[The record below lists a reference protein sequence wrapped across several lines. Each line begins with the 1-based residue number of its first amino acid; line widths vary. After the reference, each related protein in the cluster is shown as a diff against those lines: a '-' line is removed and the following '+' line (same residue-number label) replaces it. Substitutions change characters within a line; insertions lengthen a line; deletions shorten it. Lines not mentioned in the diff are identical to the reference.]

1 MAGIMEVRAVGMIRY
16 PAVALAAF
24 LAAWYVQGLRWDKD
38 VRSISLASA
47 NATVAAVDAIN
58 DNLIQSR
65 AETESNRKT
74 YLSDKEKANREI
86 DDLERRVTAGPERLY
101 IKAKC
106 PAVVL
111 STGADASRADAGAA
125 ELSAASTADYLSY
138 ERLYAQQFGLLQFC
152 RAELKKRSSPG
163 Q

>member
-1 MAGIMEVRAVGMIRY
+1 MIRY
-16 PAVALAAF
+16 AAVALAAF

-47 NATVAAVDAIN
+47 NATVSAVDAIN
-58 DNLIQSR
+58 ANLIQSR
-65 AETESNRKT
+65 VETESIRAT

-106 PAVVL
+106 PAGV
-111 STGADASRADAGAA
+111 SATGADAGRADTGAA

-138 ERLYAQQFGLLQFC
+138 ERLYAQQFGLLKFC
-152 RAELKKRSSPG
+152 RAELKKRSAP
-163 Q
+163 